1 MLCFFVEYLNLKH
14 DSFAP
19 GIISILSS
27 SSEFTAAKP
36 GNSCIAFVL
45 VLAEICPASAV
56 FCPAA
61 KHI

>member
-14 DSFAP
+14 DSFASR
-19 GIISILSS
+19 IISILSS
-27 SSEFTAAKP
+27 SSEFTAAKT
-36 GNSCIAFVL
+36 GNSCVAFVL
-45 VLAEICPASAV
+45 VLAGICPASVV